1 MNYFGSASTGAS
13 PQAQPHLYLT
23 QRLSISCRPSDC
35 YVLHSS
41 SMFDG
46 GIASPRA
53 SIVAG
58 HRGENTT
65 DELRAVARV
74 RPHAD
79 GIERDVANAQ
89 LAQYMLVGHGLRR
102 NAAATSRHAYATVHA
117 SFAPGFG
124 PTVGAEHRRRRRRW
138 KLSLRVAKKAAFCA
152 TADASLSMGC
162 PFRA

>member
-65 DELRAVARV
+65 DEVSSVARV
-74 RPHAD
+74 RPHAAH
-79 GIERDVANAQ
+79 GIVRDVANAARSAHACRPRIA
-89 LAQYMLVGHGLRR
+89 LDRTCNEPPCLRNGPCLLVIVAPRLPWVLK
-102 NAAATSRHAYATVHA
+102 AAA
-117 SFAPGFG
+117 GG
-124 PTVGAEHRRRRRRW
+124 GG
-138 KLSLRVAKKAAFCA
+138 
-152 TADASLSMGC
+152 ASLACASRRSV
-162 PFRA
+162 PPAQR